1 MAYAALRLSE
11 RRRLCE
17 LDRWVHMLGFRGDFV
32 TKSRLYFT
40 TLGELRDVLLA
51 TSVDAP
57 LRAAHEAL
65 LDDLRRGP

>member
-1 MAYAALRLSE
+1 
-11 RRRLCE
+11 
-17 LDRWVHMLGFRGDFV
+17 MLGFRGDFV

-57 LRAAHEAL
+57 LRAAREAL
-65 LDDLRRGP
+65 LDDLRRGPP